1 MRPVFTLLGTG
12 TGPGVPSFFCTCPA
26 CREAEEDS
34 VSMRTRS
41 GAFLET
47 EHMHILIDAPPDLRL
62 QLLREKIDRIDCLF
76 MTHWHYDHFGG
87 LGELEYYVK
96 LKRKQPI
103 ALYLPPSACAAF
115 AAAFPNLLEVFTVN
129 AWEFGKKYR
138 FDDVEICPLPAKH
151 GIETAGFLLTTD
163 RQRAA
168 YFPDTAG
175 LPPDSRSL
183 VAGVDWLFCDA
194 TFHGENWYEKVHMS
208 VKEALLLG
216 QEIGAGHT
224 VLTHLSIHYSHPVT
238 KRELCL
244 ETAEYAH
251 ASAGYDG
258 MKIRL

>member
-26 CREAEEDS
+26 CREAQEDA

-47 EHMHILIDAPPDLRL
+47 EHTHILIDAPPDLRM

-96 LKRKQPI
+96 LKRKKPI
-103 ALYLPPSACAAF
+103 LLYLPPSACPAF
-115 AAAFPNLLEVFTVN
+115 AAAFPNLLEVFEVKD
-129 AWEFGKKYR
+129 WEFGKNYV
-138 FDDVEICPLPAKH
+138 FDGVGICPLPAKH
-151 GIETAGFLLTTD
+151 GIETAGFLLTTE
-163 RQRAA
+163 QQKVA
-168 YFPDTAG
+168 YFPDTSG
-175 LPPDSRSL
+175 LPAESRSR
-183 VAGVDWLFCDA
+183 VEGVDWLFCDA
-194 TFHGENWYEKVHMS
+194 TFHGENWYENVHMS

-216 QEIGAGHT
+216 QDLKAGHT
-224 VLTHLSIHYSHPVT
+224 VLTHLSIHYSQPVT
-238 KRELCL
+238 KRELCR
-244 ETAEYAH
+244 ETAAYAH

-258 MKIRL
+258 MKISL